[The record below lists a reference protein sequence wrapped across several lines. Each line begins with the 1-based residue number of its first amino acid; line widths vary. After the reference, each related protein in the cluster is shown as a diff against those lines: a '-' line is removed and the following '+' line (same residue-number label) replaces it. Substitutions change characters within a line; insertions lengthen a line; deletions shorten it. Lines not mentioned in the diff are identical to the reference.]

1 MIAEH
6 LEPKAA
12 AGCQGPRDEAEWTS
26 MNESERRRPR
36 VVELKKIRKEDI
48 AGGICIWRDCGAD
61 YSGDPPE
68 GWVFLRVGRPDPVQK
83 AVHTLVDAALCPEH
97 AAELERNLKQ
107 PVDPAL
113 LSDPE
118 GRA

>member
-1 MIAEH
+1 VRAVDGEMGSLIGSPLRARA
-6 LEPKAA
+6 LSPP
-12 AGCQGPRDEAEWTS
+12 GP
-26 MNESERRRPR
+26 
-36 VVELKKIRKEDI
+36 
-48 AGGICIWRDCGAD
+48 
-61 YSGDPPE
+61 
-68 GWVFLRVGRPDPVQK
+68 GWLFLRVGRPDPVRK
-83 AVHTLVDAALCPEH
+83 EVHELVDAALCPEH

>member
-1 MIAEH
+1 VDINERERAPPPAGRRAEEDQEGRHSRRDLH
-6 LEPKAA
+6 LE
-12 AGCQGPRDEAEWTS
+12 RDS
-26 MNESERRRPR
+26 
-36 VVELKKIRKEDI
+36 
-48 AGGICIWRDCGAD
+48 GAD

-83 AVHTLVDAALCPEH
+83 AVHTLVEAALCAEH
-97 AAELERNLKQ
+97 AAELELNLEQ